1 MVHDEKADKVV
12 EEVAKVR
19 KFAKKISWNALDNW
33 SWVLGSHIV
42 GGYGDWQG
50 GRQDGGGW
58 QDVWGGGAG
67 WKNLGEGGRQ
77 ICQIS
82 LRANVIWASDT

>member
-1 MVHDEKADKVV
+1 MVHDDEADKVV

-42 GGYGDWQG
+42 GGYEDWQG

-58 QDVWGGGAG
+58 QDVLLG
-67 WKNLGEGGRQ
+67 LGEGGRQ
-77 ICQIS
+77 IFQIS

>member
-1 MVHDEKADKVV
+1 MVHDNEADKVV

-42 GGYGDWQG
+42 GGYGDWQS

-67 WKNLGEGGRQ
+67 WKDRMFSWVLVRGVGK
-77 ICQIS
+77 S
-82 LRANVIWASDT
+82 VKFH

>member
-1 MVHDEKADKVV
+1 MVHDDEADKVV

-67 WKNLGEGGRQ
+67 WKNRMFSWVLVRGVGK
-77 ICQIS
+77 S
-82 LRANVIWASDT
+82 VKFH